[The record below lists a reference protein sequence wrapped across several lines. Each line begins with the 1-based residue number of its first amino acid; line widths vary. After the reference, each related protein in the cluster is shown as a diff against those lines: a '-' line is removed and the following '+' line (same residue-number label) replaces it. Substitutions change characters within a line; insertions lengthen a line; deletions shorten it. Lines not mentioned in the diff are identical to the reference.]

1 MSKSNRKAKKN
12 PTTGHDIP
20 VLNYNGQKCHQLL
33 FKPI

>member
-1 MSKSNRKAKKN
+1 MSKSNRKAKKKK
-12 PTTGHDIP
+12 TGHDIP

>member
-1 MSKSNRKAKKN
+1 MSKSNRKAKKK
-12 PTTGHDIP
+12 TGHDIP